1 MSVPDMKQLYADFH
15 DKGLEIV
22 AVTSFYGYYK
32 DKRNL
37 TPDEEFG
44 HVDQMRTEK
53 GEPWPM
59 IFGDRTINNSAYG
72 VGGIPH
78 WVVLDRTGKVA
89 FVHVGYSAEIFKGF
103 RKKVEDL
110 IAKQ

>member
-1 MSVPDMKQLYADFH
+1 MSVPDMKQLYADLH

-22 AVTSFYGYYK
+22 AVTSYYGFIK
-32 DKRNL
+32 SERNL
-37 TPDEEFG
+37 GEDQEFAKMK
-44 HVDQMRTEK
+44 DFIAEK

-59 IFGDRTINNSAYG
+59 IFGDRTTNGGNYG

-78 WVVLDRTGKVA
+78 WAVIGRDGKVA
-89 FVHVGYSAEIFKGF
+89 FYNIGYSPEIFKGF

-110 IAKQ
+110 LNQK